1 MVPWHAVM
9 VGDRLYDV
17 EGAREQG
24 LPTIGV
30 LWGAGSEQ
38 ELREAGAA
46 ALVATPDEIPPL
58 LGL

>member
-1 MVPWHAVM
+1 VM

-17 EGAREQG
+17 EGAREHG

-38 ELREAGAA
+38 ELRDAGAWE
-46 ALVATPDEIPPL
+46 LVSSPSEIPPL
-58 LGL
+58 IGF